1 MKNKT
6 VQESDFYIKQAVIS
20 NNLKLFFGRN
30 QGIRIGE
37 SALVSLRLHQPHPRR
52 PGHLQVLID
61 CDAGQLLLRLSN
73 PNQAVHIDVY
83 HDPALISALP
93 LARKIYSTISSYLEE
108 RMHEP
113 FMGKESDRFTQ
124 PDEIAR
130 RIYLATAE
138 KEGNLVTI
146 LRGGYETNSLLEEQ
160 LENHVHLLIEVPEEY
175 YGLIYPL
182 IDALEQGIIEQ
193 GRSLRK
199 IAGFSNEYSRA
210 SLKPQL
216 NALVLPFR
224 PRKGAHDP
232 VYVQNQKQIIL
243 SLALCLGGIDAA
255 HDLLKDLDGNILQKM
270 WGRKN
275 SSQNIADQQLLAQLT
290 ELGLVQQGLLGKN
303 LSPEGKKLLEYL
315 RQNRQEIEAELRK
328 LLRKTPG
335 RNRRYQRYQGAESPM
350 HSVQRLNRHR
360 VIPRQE
366 ARDSSGIAVPETILQ
381 AAKRN
386 FLAGR
391 KRVQITAEDVQ
402 VYGKRSYLPMDICLL
417 VDCSASMAGEK
428 SQAAWQLAEYLL
440 LSSREKVAV
449 VAFQEMSAQV
459 VVPFTRNH
467 RQLMSKLRTVTPQ
480 GLTPLAHGLNKSREL
495 IKNSRV
501 KNPLLVVIT
510 DGMPTYPLRSFDS
523 KQDAL
528 EEARE
533 IHKNKIRLVCIGVRS
548 NREFL
553 KELAAAGKG
562 TLYIVDNLNRDTLI
576 QVMHEERE
584 LAAASGSHTSTT
596 RYSKKVFGA

>member
-6 VQESDFYIKQAVIS
+6 NYESDLYIKQAVIS

-37 SALVSLRLHQPHPRR
+37 SAVASLRLHQPHPCR

-61 CDAGQLLLRLSN
+61 RDAGQSLLRLSN
-73 PNQAVHIDVY
+73 PNQVVHVDVY
-83 HDPALISALP
+83 HDPALLAALP
-93 LARKIYSTISSYLEE
+93 LARKIYSAISSYMEE
-108 RMHEP
+108 QRHEP
-113 FMGKESDRFTQ
+113 FVGKEADRFTQ
-124 PDEIAR
+124 PEEIAR
-130 RIYLATAE
+130 RIFLATAE
-138 KEGNLVTI
+138 KAGNLVAI
-146 LRGGYETNSLLEEQ
+146 LRGSYETNSLLEEE
-160 LENHVHLLIEVPEEY
+160 LENHVHLLVEIPEDY
-175 YGLIYPL
+175 YGLIYLL
-182 IDALEQGIIEQ
+182 IDAIEQGIIEQ
-193 GRSLRK
+193 GKNLRK

-210 SLKPQL
+210 NIKPQL
-216 NALVLPFR
+216 SALVLPFR
-224 PRKGAHDP
+224 PRKGTHDA

-243 SLALCLGGIDAA
+243 SLARCLGGIDAVQ
-255 HDLLKDLDGNILQKM
+255 DLLKDLDSNILQKI
-270 WGRKN
+270 WSRKN
-275 SSQNIADQQLLAQLT
+275 TCQTLADQQLLEQLT

-315 RQNRQEIEAELRK
+315 HQNRQEIEAELRK
-328 LLRKTPG
+328 LLRRTPG
-335 RNRRYQRYQGAESPM
+335 RNRRYQRYQGAESRL
-350 HSVQRLNRHR
+350 HSLQRFNRHR
-360 VIPRQE
+360 IMPRE
-366 ARDSSGIAVPETILQ
+366 EDRDSGSIAVPETILQ
-381 AAKRN
+381 AARRN
-386 FLAGR
+386 FLAGKR
-391 KRVQITAEDVQ
+391 RVQIAPEDVQ

-417 VDCSASMAGEK
+417 VDCSASMTGEK

-480 GLTPLAHGLNKSREL
+480 GLTPLAHGLKQSREL

-501 KNPLLVVIT
+501 RNPLLVVIT

-523 KQDAL
+523 RQDAL
-528 EEARE
+528 EEVRE

-562 TLYIVDNLNRDTLI
+562 TLYIVDNLNRETLI

-584 LAAASGSHTSTT
+584 LAAASSHTFTP
-596 RYSKKVFGA
+596 RHSKRIFGA